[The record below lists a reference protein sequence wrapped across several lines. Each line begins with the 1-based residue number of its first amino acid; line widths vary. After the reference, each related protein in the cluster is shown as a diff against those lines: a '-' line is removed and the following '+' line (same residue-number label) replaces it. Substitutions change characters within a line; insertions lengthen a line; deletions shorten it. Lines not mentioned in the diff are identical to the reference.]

1 MSSNVL
7 IRSISYL
14 GFLLL
19 SASVSAAQDSIV
31 EFSGSGFL
39 TIGAGKMLSGTTA
52 TVLDRQCPCFVA
64 DYAQGAVY
72 DGASGWQFAP
82 DSKLG
87 LQGNAKFNDTPFS
100 VTAQAVARGSHNGQA
115 DIDWLY
121 GNFQL
126 NDSTDIQFGRKRLPL
141 FYYSDIQDVGF
152 AIPWTHLPPQQ
163 YGWEAVNYNGINI
176 LHRTRW
182 SNWAA
187 TINVLAGRE
196 TVADS
201 GYAKIYNGTNSKTSV
216 TWNNIFGGEFSLVKN
231 WFETR
236 LVYIQSE
243 TSRVNSSGKWDS
255 ATQSFIANTD
265 PFYQGKVTR
274 QNIYSVAF
282 NVDTDNWLIRSEFLL
297 IDRPGAEFRDHAQ
310 LLAAGRRF
318 GSWLLMATASDY
330 RSEAMGAGDPTAQE
344 SHFSRSVTVRYDI
357 DEASDFKVQVDNQ
370 KDQGGINWSPRYGDS
385 QLLSVAYDRVF

>member
-1 MSSNVL
+1 MLANVTF
-7 IRSISYL
+7 RTA
-14 GFLLL
+14 LLL
-19 SASVSAAQDSIV
+19 TLVILEPSVSAAQDGAV

-39 TIGAGKMLSGTTA
+39 TISAGKMLNGTSA

-64 DYAQGAVY
+64 DYAQGSVY
-72 DGASGWQFAP
+72 DGTSRWQFGP

-87 LQGNAKFNDTPFS
+87 LQGKAKFIDSRFS
-100 VTAQAVARGSHNGQA
+100 ATAQVVARGSHNGQA
-115 DIDWLY
+115 NIEWLY

-126 NDSTDIQFGRKRLPL
+126 TDSTDIQFGRKRLPL

-182 SNWAA
+182 SDWAA
-187 TINVLAGRE
+187 TINVLAGNE

-201 GYAKIYNGTNSKTSV
+201 GYAKIYNGKNSKTSV
-216 TWNNIFGGEFSLVKN
+216 TWNNIVGGEVSFVKN

-236 LVYIQSE
+236 LAYIQSE

-255 ATQSFIANTD
+255 ATQSYIANTD

-282 NVDTDNWLIRSEFLL
+282 NIDTDNWLARSEFLL

-310 LLAAGRRF
+310 LLAVGRRF
-318 GSWLLMATASDY
+318 SNWLLMATASDY
-330 RSEAMGAGDPTAQE
+330 RSEAVGAGDSTAQE
-344 SHFSRSVTVRYDI
+344 SHISRSITVRYDI
-357 DEASDFKVQVDNQ
+357 DESSDFKVQIDHQ
-370 KDQGGINWSPRYGDS
+370 KDQSGINWSPQYGDA
-385 QLLSVAYDRVF
+385 QLLSIAYDRVF